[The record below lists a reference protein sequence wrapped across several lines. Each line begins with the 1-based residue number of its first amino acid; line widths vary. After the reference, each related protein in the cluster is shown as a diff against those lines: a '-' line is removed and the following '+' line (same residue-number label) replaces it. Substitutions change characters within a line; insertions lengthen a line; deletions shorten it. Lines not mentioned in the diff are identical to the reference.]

1 MSDNI
6 SVGSESGA
14 ELVISP
20 STTREITEVDFSNQ
34 LSGISSDW
42 RDAILLPTWIDDSPE
57 RDEAPPVDIESSGAG
72 SGTDTQSNQVQD
84 DEMDSDGERE
94 EKSDSDCE
102 SYELA
107 SDRPLQGGSVDEMRE
122 HITSLEREKREIE
135 AGAEDRVK
143 RYQRES
149 EELQLALSAQR
160 TENEQRY
167 KMSQLSETD
176 LISMVQRKDREI
188 GFLSEEIE
196 KYTKRLSE
204 LSAAKLSE
212 QSQLER
218 ALKEDE
224 RLRVRESVIQ
234 HQKEYS
240 VKKCDWL
247 EEELTQKSKDAI
259 QMKSRLQEQIS
270 DLEEDNKRNLKQLE
284 AARNELKEEADEKE
298 KLREKLDSCLSELE
312 RSRDELCSNED
323 RHRQE
328 VTGQKKLAT
337 LYKESAE
344 QSELKVHATICSIFF
359 DIGIHEFSAGQNQY
373 RLVSRIMGV

>member
-1 MSDNI
+1 MSDNT
-6 SVGSESGA
+6 SLGSESGA

-20 STTREITEVDFSNQ
+20 STTREITEEQFSNQ

-42 RDAILLPTWIDDSPE
+42 KDAILLPTWIDDSPE
-57 RDEAPPVDIESSGAG
+57 RKEAPPVDRESSGTG
-72 SGTDTQSNQVQD
+72 SGTDTQSDQAQD

-94 EKSDSDCE
+94 EKSESDCE
-102 SYELA
+102 SYELEA
-107 SDRPLQGGSVDEMRE
+107 DRPQQGGSVDEMRGR
-122 HITSLEREKREIE
+122 ITYLEREKREIE
-135 AGAEDRVK
+135 AGAEHRVK

-149 EELQLALSAQR
+149 EELQLALSSQR

-188 GFLSEEIE
+188 SFLSEEIE

-224 RLRVRESVIQ
+224 RLRVRESVIE

-270 DLEEDNKRNLKQLE
+270 DLEEDNKRNLKQLGD
-284 AARNELKEEADEKE
+284 ARNELKEESEEKE
-298 KLREKLDSCLSELE
+298 KLREKLDGCLSELE

-344 QSELKVHATICSIFF
+344 QSELKVHTTIYVYWL
-359 DIGIHEFSAGQNQY
+359 G
-373 RLVSRIMGV
+373 